1 MALYYENLDEITRS
15 FMLNEVVSDVS
26 LNRLYMSPRL
36 NEFGRQNYVYFLQEA
51 VVHHNDGWLAQQ
63 LSSHGYMTDYEQRRT
78 RGGGFTSAKVP
89 VNAPDT
95 LSEGEFNRYY
105 TRGLCVRV
113 IEEGLEQVEVCRGKQ
128 VSQPRWES
136 EAMLGRRLSAEA
148 LLKDLRESIGVEPAL
163 GLPPGPN
170 SGLTVRMVQ

>member
-1 MALYYENLDEITRS
+1 MALYYENLDAITRS

-26 LNRLYMSPRL
+26 LNKLYMSPRL
-36 NEFGRQNYVYFLQEA
+36 NEFGRQNYVHCLQEA

-63 LSSHGYMTDYEQRRT
+63 LRSHGYMTDYEQRRT
-78 RGGGFTSAKVP
+78 RGGGFTSARVP
-89 VNAPDT
+89 VTAPDT

-105 TRGLCVRV
+105 ARGLCVRV
-113 IEEGLEQVEVCRGKQ
+113 IEEGRDQVEVYRGK
-128 VSQPRWES
+128 SASRPRLES
-136 EAMLGRRLSAEA
+136 EAMLGIRLSAEA
-148 LLKDLRESIGVEPAL
+148 LLKDLRASNGVEPAL

>member
-1 MALYYENLDEITRS
+1 MALYYENLDESTRS
-15 FMLNEVVSDVS
+15 CMLSEVISDVS
-26 LNRLYMSPRL
+26 HNNLYMSPRL
-36 NEFGRQNYVYFLQEA
+36 NGLGELNYVSLLKEA
-51 VVHHNDGWLAQQ
+51 IEYYNDAWLAQQ
-63 LSSHGYMTDYEQRRT
+63 LRSRGYMNDYEQRRT
-78 RGGGFTSAKVP
+78 RNGGFTSAKVP
-89 VNAPDT
+89 VNAPET

-113 IEEGLEQVEVCRGKQ
+113 IMEGKNQVEVYRGKPATR
-128 VSQPRWES
+128 PRPES
-136 EAMLGRRLSAEA
+136 EAMLGRWLSAEA